1 MPSGNSIE
9 SLIKLKM
16 IVIPSEFSIETLL
29 KVMNSGSGL
38 WRGNGALEGYLIPSQ
53 VSLETLKG
61 KLKMVTSTAAQEGF
75 SPRC

>member
-1 MPSGNSIE
+1 MVQEHCGVPSENSIE

-53 VSLETLKG
+53 VSLETLIKV
-61 KLKMVTSTAAQEGF
+61 KS
-75 SPRC
+75 